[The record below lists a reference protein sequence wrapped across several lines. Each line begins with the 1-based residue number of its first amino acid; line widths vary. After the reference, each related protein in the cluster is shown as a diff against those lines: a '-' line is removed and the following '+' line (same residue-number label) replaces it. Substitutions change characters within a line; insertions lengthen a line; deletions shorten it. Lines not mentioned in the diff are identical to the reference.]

1 MTNMLD
7 KKMLALTA
15 IILVVII
22 GLVASYSGGS
32 KPTETTSGE
41 NETSMPKETDT
52 GTTPTPSTQKPA
64 TSGGTQ
70 TKPPS
75 QQSTG
80 IRFVSPVSG
89 DKWVFDQNH
98 DITWNKA
105 SGRTGTISLLDAQT
119 KGVSGWAPIA
129 LGMHHTSYTW
139 DTKTVALGR
148 TNPAKK
154 EVARGTYIFRIAF
167 DGPVAGADSAPF
179 TVIYPSD
186 AQVPVKTITT
196 QGTVFS
202 PSTLTLTKGD
212 KLTFTNKDSITYKI
226 WISNFSVTVAGG
238 TSVTFDTSVL
248 TLGSHTLFSDTYG
261 SLRGT
266 LTVQ

>member
-119 KGVSGWAPIA
+119 KA
-129 LGMHHTSYTW
+129 
-139 DTKTVALGR
+139 GR